1 MTSNGSTPLTF
12 TYDPINKIDLDV
24 YLPTNDT
31 IQGDRVDVDIKS
43 LPALIF
49 FHGGGLTSGSK
60 KDLYFPKYLME
71 QCLSKNIIFIAANYR
86 LLLPL
91 SGIDILQDVETLF
104 SYLSSSSTE
113 LVSSLQTKG
122 FQLNHER
129 LGVVGVSGG
138 DYLARASIVLP
149 PSKIPEKVRPKV
161 YVDLYGMGGDWL
173 LDHWIKAKP
182 SMPNL
187 IGTPYDPTKVERIL
201 ADVQQGKEGVKSE
214 SPIQVGGDDQ
224 GRLGFLN
231 HWYKTGE
238 YVDDLL
244 AEPGLSRKLELL
256 PYEERF
262 EAIPQDKKWLLLPLE
277 EDRLY
282 PKTMIIHG
290 EKDNL
295 VPVDISK
302 KLQKDLES
310 LGENVL
316 EIQAIYP
323 TEAGHGLLDVGRFP
337 NIVPIPEITEILN
350 RCVEFVSDAL
360 RE

>member
-1 MTSNGSTPLTF
+1 MTSDSSTPLTF
-12 TYDPINKIDLDV
+12 TYNPINKIDLDV

-31 IQGDRVDVDIKS
+31 SQGDEVDVYIKS

-49 FHGGGLTSGSK
+49 FHGGGLVAGSK
-60 KDLYFPKYLME
+60 KDLYFPSYLKE

-91 SGIDILQDVETLF
+91 SGIEILQDVETLF

-113 LVSSLQTKG
+113 LFSSLQARG
-122 FQLNHER
+122 FKLNHER

-138 DYLARASIVLP
+138 DYLARASVVLP
-149 PSKIPEKVRPKV
+149 PSKIPQKVRPKV
-161 YVDLYGMGGDWL
+161 YINLYGMGGDWL

-187 IGTPYDPTKVERIL
+187 VGAPYDPNKVERIL
-201 ADVQQGKEGVKSE
+201 ADVNNSKEPEKSE
-214 SPIQVGGDDQ
+214 SPIRVGGDDQ

-231 HWYKTGE
+231 HWYQTGE
-238 YVDDLL
+238 YVDYLL
-244 AEPGLSRKLELL
+244 NEPGLSRKLELF
-256 PYEERF
+256 PYEARF
-262 EAIPQDKKWLLLPLE
+262 EAVPQDKKWLLLPLE
-277 EDRLY
+277 KNRLY
-282 PKTMIIHG
+282 PKTMMVHG

-295 VPVDISK
+295 VPVESSK

-323 TEAGHGLLDVGRFP
+323 KDAGHGLLDVGKFP
-337 NIVPIPEITEILN
+337 NIVPIPEITVILD
-350 RCVEFVSDAL
+350 RCVDFVGDAL